1 VGGDMMGRGKEGAT
15 PSAATFRLDT
25 PPFGSHHFASYQ
37 AFFLACS
44 GLSHSATLQFVAL
57 ITIHTIMRIF
67 ERNNDDPNVKLGK
80 HPSVAACK
88 LSPHRSWAFQP
99 DLPITVR
106 KNRPG
111 GGTCVISLAI
121 SCYQWVPVDHM
132 KAKPADRKTRSLR
145 STYIH
150 ALVMYQSN
158 VFRVYTYW
166 YILMCVEIHRWLH
179 SSATCIGR
187 KAHGIPMMK
196 DAMARVRNTFARSF
210 VRCTGETTDSLIT
223 ARVGRTISSK

>member
-1 VGGDMMGRGKEGAT
+1 
-15 PSAATFRLDT
+15 
-25 PPFGSHHFASYQ
+25 
-37 AFFLACS
+37 
-44 GLSHSATLQFVAL
+44 
-57 ITIHTIMRIF
+57 MRIF
-67 ERNNDDPNVKLGK
+67 EQNNDDPNVKLGK
-80 HPSVAACK
+80 HPSVAAC
-88 LSPHRSWAFQP
+88 LFPHRSWASQP

-121 SCYQWVPVDHM
+121 SCYQRVQVDHM

-158 VFRVYTYW
+158 VFRAYTYW
-166 YILMCVEIHRWLH
+166 YILMRVEIHRWLH

-187 KAHGIPMMK
+187 KAHGIPMMSRGLQLEHIDRWALRTPHICDK
-196 DAMARVRNTFARSF
+196 AHISGTLSGTVDARQV
-210 VRCTGETTDSLIT
+210 
-223 ARVGRTISSK
+223 